1 MPRFRYPES
10 DGGQGAYNDG
20 QTQRS
25 PHAARHSAQAGAGD
39 AYGQDASYG
48 QAGSQYGQDAVS
60 PYGQTAGG
68 QTQVNPYGASANPY
82 AASQSANPYGSEDSS
97 AANQQANPY
106 AAGQQGG
113 YSSSNPYI
121 PGSYS
126 SEDDYGYGD
135 GGTNPYMAA
144 PSSGAVNMG
153 HDQIASSSRSKRK
166 RGAGEGMPGTP
177 RKRRRRA
184 PMLVVVLI
192 VLAVL
197 VGGGAYLY
205 FNPPLYNVNVNGT
218 DHLVSSGSTLQDIVD
233 EGFASPTPGNLLA
246 VDGSVCVEGGGD
258 KFEATVNGEATNDP
272 NYVVPR
278 HAIVQYENGN
288 DTTEEYTETTET
300 IAHGTSGEDVSSFN
314 LYWAGSIHIYSDGE
328 DGEQVTKTGKTSG
341 ISVTEVTKQ
350 PVDAGYHVYTADTGD
365 DKVIALT
372 FDDGPWG
379 STTTEILDILKEN
392 GAHATFF
399 QIGNQIAENSEIEKR
414 IAEEGHQIATHTYDH
429 ASGSGG
435 GVDLTK
441 MTSDEQVEEVEKG
454 FSAIEDTLGTSVSRI
469 MRAPGGNYYGSIIQN
484 LSSHVTAEIGWDVDT
499 EDWRKPG
506 AQAIAD
512 AIMSASSG
520 NVVLMHDGGGD
531 RSQTVEGL
539 RIALP
544 QLVAQGYKFV
554 TIDELLAYGMP
565 GSNS

>member
-1 MPRFRYPES
+1 MPRFRYPE
-10 DGGQGAYNDG
+10 DGDGQGAYNDG
-20 QTQRS
+20 RTQRA
-25 PHAARHSAQAGAGD
+25 PHAARHAAQAGSAANYGQQG
-39 AYGQDASYG
+39 AYGQPTG
-48 QAGSQYGQDAVS
+48 QYGQDAAE
-60 PYGQTAGG
+60 PYGQQPSYG
-68 QTQVNPYGASANPY
+68 QAQVNPYGAASNPYTSAGQAEPNPY
-82 AASQSANPYGSEDSS
+82 ATSQQPY
-97 AANQQANPY
+97 
-106 AAGQQGG
+106 GQQGA
-113 YSSSNPYI
+113 YVPSSNPYV

-135 GGTNPYMAA
+135 GGANPYAAA

-153 HDQIASSSRSKRK
+153 HEQVAGSSRSKRK
-166 RGAGEGMPGTP
+166 RGSGEGMPGAP

-184 PMLVVVLI
+184 PMVAIVLI

-197 VGGGAYLY
+197 AGGGAYLY
-205 FNPPLYNVNVNGT
+205 FNPPLYKVNVNGT
-218 DHLVSSGSTLQDIVD
+218 ERIVHSGSTLQDIVD
-233 EGFASPTPGNLLA
+233 EGFASPTAGNLLA

-272 NYVVPR
+272 SYVVPR
-278 HAIVQYENGN
+278 HATVQFENGN

-300 IAHGTSGEDVSSFN
+300 IAHGTSGEDMSSFN
-314 LYWAGSIHIYSDGE
+314 LYWAGSIHIYSEGE

-379 STTTEILDILKEN
+379 STTSEILDILKEN

-399 QIGNQIAENSEIEKR
+399 QIGNQVAENSEIEKR
-414 IAEEGHQIATHTYDH
+414 IADEGHQIATHTYDH
-429 ASGSGG
+429 ASGSGN

-441 MTSDEQVEEVEKG
+441 MSADEQVQEVEKG
-454 FSAIEDTLGTSVSRI
+454 FSAIEDVLGTSVSRI
-469 MRAPGGNYYGSIIQN
+469 MRAPGGNYYGSIITN

-506 AQAIAD
+506 AQSIAD
-512 AIMSASSG
+512 AIMSAKSG

-565 GSNS
+565 GSN